1 MDRTKAFLGRGFA
14 FPPRIDP
21 ATGQFVMAEN
31 EEDIRQSIYIILM
44 TRKKERAML
53 PDFGCAVHEY
63 LFDVPDSAFAVR
75 ISHEVEDALTK
86 YEPRIRNVKVD
97 VDRRRTDRGAVYLNI
112 HYQELILMV
121 KEITM
126 VVSIILHS
134 KMEKVKLFF

>member
-21 ATGQFVMAEN
+21 ATGQFVMVEN

-112 HYQELILMV
+112 QYTVRATNNPNNLVFPYYLEEGIGEL
-121 KEITM
+121 
-126 VVSIILHS
+126 
-134 KMEKVKLFF
+134 